1 MKKLSLITI
10 LVFALAIGFAQ
21 TVEINF
27 EPAQLTFTY
36 PFGGGPSTPQTITV
50 SGSGLQAGKSILID
64 ALGTKF
70 EVCATE
76 NGTYSGTLRV
86 FSDGNGY
93 VAPTI
98 VYVRMD
104 KDLAI
109 GNYSDNIYLGYY
121 LGPVVEK
128 TLQCSGSVTDP
139 TLPVELSHFSATLT
153 AQNYVLLNW
162 VSQSES
168 NLLGYYLYRNDSF
181 DLSTAIQVSGL
192 IAGTNTSS
200 TQTYNYY
207 DKDLTEE
214 GTYYYWLQSVDMD
227 GSNGFHGPVS
237 VVFCIT
243 IEGGAPEIPVFT
255 QLKDAFPNPFN
266 PSTTFCYQLEDPAN
280 VRIDV
285 YNQRG
290 QIVRSFE
297 RYHSAPGNYNIFWD
311 GCDSYGKEL
320 TSGIYLYR
328 MSSGNYS
335 STKKIVLQK

>member
-1 MKKLSLITI
+1 M
-10 LVFALAIGFAQ
+10 
-21 TVEINF
+21 EINF

-93 VAPTI
+93 VAPTT

-109 GNYSDNIYLGYY
+109 GNYSNNIYLGYY

-128 TLQCSGSVTDP
+128 TLLCSGSVTDP

>member
-93 VAPTI
+93 VAPTT

-109 GNYSDNIYLGYY
+109 GNYSNNIYLGYY

-192 IAGTNTSS
+192 IAGTNTSPGPM
-200 TQTYNYY
+200 
-207 DKDLTEE
+207 
-214 GTYYYWLQSVDMD
+214 GT
-227 GSNGFHGPVS
+227 
-237 VVFCIT
+237 
-243 IEGGAPEIPVFT
+243 PE
-255 QLKDAFPNPFN
+255 
-266 PSTTFCYQLEDPAN
+266 
-280 VRIDV
+280 
-285 YNQRG
+285 
-290 QIVRSFE
+290 
-297 RYHSAPGNYNIFWD
+297 
-311 GCDSYGKEL
+311 
-320 TSGIYLYR
+320 
-328 MSSGNYS
+328 M
-335 STKKIVLQK
+335 